1 MKQSVFLAVRA
12 GRRSGSEDEESEMV
26 ALEVWLGGRPAG
38 SPLQRELREGP
49 VGGPPQ
55 APNCESTK
63 IPVKASA
70 RIKPQ
75 EPQAHKSQKHFKP

>member
-49 VGGPPQ
+49 VGGPPRPQ
-55 APNCESTK
+55 T
-63 IPVKASA
+63 VKAL
-70 RIKPQ
+70 
-75 EPQAHKSQKHFKP
+75 KSR